1 MCRELAG
8 QLAAAVGE
16 AVKAEIGAK
25 GRDKVRMDFV
35 HSPRHA
41 TLNTTVAFKPDCTV
55 HECVW

>member
-41 TLNTTVAFKPDCTV
+41 TLNTTVAFKTDCTV
-55 HECVW
+55 HE